1 MSETTE
7 TPCQS
12 DRPDRPDG
20 LQSQLVWLHCLLAS
34 VILFAVFSPMILG
47 HWLRPEIHLLLLA
60 SATMICGVK
69 GSTFFYCLGDE
80 MEEDVE
86 GVESDNR
93 VINEGLGPVLTAA
106 DAMRMP
112 IMGSFV
118 LFGLF
123 CVYKYL
129 DQDIVKLLFT
139 LYVVFMCAIGLGANL
154 SDFVNML
161 RSSAVKPFLTVPY
174 FEVQIT
180 IVDVVGYLGS
190 AAMGYYYVLTKDD
203 YELNWIVNNVFGVS
217 FCLLGMKQVNIST
230 YKAGCI
236 MLCGLFFYDVFW
248 VFLSKP
254 LIGSNVMVTVA
265 KGVKAPI
272 KLMFPRVGKGMI
284 FNESNVGMVPSER
297 TAIDLAILSDGG
309 DDNVMIG
316 KYNSS
321 ELLGCKLICIHDEH
335 CIGMEWNVDS
345 PSCLLFSNAVGSL
358 VAASSGA
365 AVQWFVTGDKFMPS
379 MLGLGDIV
387 VPGIFLSLLAKFD
400 VTQAAAQKKNESG
413 GGGGTYWNYF
423 NVAMVAYVLS
433 LVATL
438 AAMIIWEA
446 AQPALLYI
454 VPFLIITSGIM
465 AWLKGDLTQLLDFE
479 VKGDDENYS
488 VESMINRLTNQD
500 GTPKET
506 LSEED
511 IQFLKDALANQ
522 QTFSEETKKIQ

>member
-1 MSETTE
+1 
-7 TPCQS
+7 
-12 DRPDRPDG
+12 
-20 LQSQLVWLHCLLAS
+20 LAA
-34 VILFAVFSPMILG
+34 VIFFAVFSPLILG
-47 HWLRPEIHLLLLA
+47 NWLRPDVHLLLLA

-69 GSTFFYCLGDE
+69 GSTFFYCIGDE
-80 MEEDVE
+80 EDDDVE
-86 GVESDNR
+86 GDSSVT
-93 VINEGLGPVLTAA
+93 NEDLGPVLTAA
-106 DAMRMP
+106 DATRMP

-139 LYVVFMCAIGLGANL
+139 LYVVFMCAIGLGANI

-161 RSSAVKPFLTVPY
+161 RNTSVKPLFTVPY
-174 FEVQIT
+174 FEVQVT

-217 FCLLGMKQVNIST
+217 FCLLGMNQVNIST
-230 YKAGCI
+230 YKSGCI

-272 KLMFPRVGKGMI
+272 KLMFPRVGKSMI
-284 FNESNVGMVPSER
+284 FNETSMGMVPSQR
-297 TAIDLAILSDGG
+297 TEMDLATSSDGG
-309 DDNVMIG
+309 VMIG

-335 CIGMEWNVDS
+335 CVGMEWNVDS
-345 PSCLLFSNAVGSL
+345 PSCLLFSNAAGSL
-358 VAASSGA
+358 IAASSGA
-365 AVQWFVTGDKFMPS
+365 AVQWFAKGDKFMPS

-387 VPGIFLSLLAKFD
+387 VPGIFLSLLAKWD
-400 VTQAAAQKKNESG
+400 VTQAAQKN
-413 GGGGTYWNYF
+413 GGTYLNYF
-423 NVAMVAYVLS
+423 NVAMFAYVLS

-438 AAMIIWEA
+438 TAMIMWEA

-465 AWLKGDLTQLLDFE
+465 AWSKGDLTQLLDFE
-479 VKGDDENYS
+479 VTGAKENYT
-488 VESMINRLTNQD
+488 VQSMIDRLTNED

-511 IQFLKDALANQ
+511 IQYLKDALANEQ
-522 QTFSEETKKIQ
+522 RNSDESKKIQ